1 MALKKAMKEIEQNE
15 MKKDYKN
22 KYNNL
27 APINTLSQDDV
38 YIQALNWAFNDSSIK
53 NIALTGPY
61 GAGKSSILLSFL
73 KQYDNIR
80 KNTLTIS
87 LASFIDKLQ
96 ENQDKNSTEDKTIRL
111 DIDEIE
117 KSILKQLFY
126 KVDPLKIPQSRFHR
140 IRIVK
145 DEDIFFNIV
154 SVFIFLFFCIYF
166 FWPQKFNYLT
176 KSIYYGY
183 YRIFPALCK
192 NLINIFSFVTFIG
205 LILAGICL
213 VKKIVKWIVISF
225 HLKRVTIQGSIQA
238 ETGND
243 EESVFDKNMDEI
255 IYFFESTQYTTIFF
269 EDLDRLQNNRLFVHL
284 RSLNNMLNQCDVLE
298 QPIRFVYAV
307 KDDIFE
313 KEDRT
318 KFFEFI
324 LPVIPIINATNSG
337 EVIRQWVTERNYGK
351 FFDEDFIDDIAPYID
366 DMRVLQNIF
375 NEYEIYK
382 DQIINRT
389 GLYLEKKK
397 LFSII
402 AFKNIYPSDFS
413 DLQDEKGIVKEAFS
427 EKEKIIKKK
436 IQELNDLLEKEEVTF
451 KNLKNDELKS
461 VNAIKSAMLADFT
474 DWKGIATEI
483 YVFSWKDNK
492 TSSDSSSFDFKEIMN
507 ANFDLRE
514 LKNINGCEID
524 YYQGKLSQN
533 SLYEKVEKYYPVWQR
548 HYKYDGKIEELKLE
562 INVTREKIK
571 KCRNMTMKEL
581 LDSEEND
588 VFPEKIKENKLL
600 VFLLRNGYL
609 DETYA
614 SYINYFQANSTTYDD
629 RNFILSVKNRESLP
643 FNYRLAKISQV
654 IKKLKLGDFDYPAVY
669 NFDLLNEMLLH
680 VESYKEKIEE
690 FMKQLGRD
698 DKNRWNFIDEFVE
711 NTSSQALFIKYL
723 AHYWPNMWN
732 YIFESSLLEQRK
744 IFYLKLLIDDAN
756 VDDLCLMD
764 KSGSLSTYFRETHDS
779 LQKLH
784 DVDEEKLIDLM
795 DQLQIQFSQTE
806 LNGVREKLVD
816 HIIQQRMYLLN
827 PYMLNQIISWK
838 FPQKENAALKENYTV
853 ILASDIGPVLEYID
867 ENIEEYVRKVTLAK
881 ENTQESNKA
890 VVGLLTKTIE
900 NKELCCD
907 VIRHEEKIKFN
918 DLADCNIEQM
928 EKHKDSVKA
937 IWDLILE
944 ENKVAAS
951 WNNVLVYWKYFGVTK
966 NLVSFV
972 GVNCAKLGKL
982 DNEDDNLKFVIQFI
996 KSDLVDASLLKK
1008 INFGL
1013 VFTDAEDIIKGVPKD
1028 KVKVLLEKGVI
1039 PFTLDNL
1046 YLLHDN
1052 FDDEE
1057 IVAKFIIAHQDL
1069 FFSKIS
1075 KGSALV
1081 DYLLKYQNLILN
1093 LICQDE
1099 ISTENKNKLI
1109 ASIDAGT
1116 IDLKIAV
1123 KIIELKLKIDREQ
1136 FHEMW
1141 NQIDQ
1146 ADQVNQE
1153 LRIKLLYQYAELL
1166 TANDFQDI
1174 FQQLKDQNPAFEK
1187 LAQRE
1192 ARKLV
1197 KLPSTP
1203 DNRKLANCLVKV
1215 KYITPWNESDTEIE
1229 MRIKKVQ

>member
-1 MALKKAMKEIEQNE
+1 MKEIEQNE

-126 KVDPLKIPQSRFHR
+126 KVDPSKIPQSRFKR
-140 IRIVK
+140 IRVIRDKNIFVIIIVAV
-145 DEDIFFNIV
+145 IFF
-154 SVFIFLFFCIYF
+154 FICMYF
-166 FWPQKFNYLT
+166 FTPQYLFYLND
-176 KSIYYGY
+176 SISYGLQ
-183 YRIFPALCK
+183 RIFSSSS
-192 NLINIFSFVTFIG
+192 NEFITYG
-205 LILAGICL
+205 PYITLSCL
-213 VKKIVKWIVISF
+213 VLIGTVFLEKIIKWIRISF
-225 HLKRVTIQGSIQA
+225 HLNKVVFRGSIEA
-238 ETGND
+238 DTRNS
-243 EESVFDKNMDEI
+243 EESIFDKNMDEI

-284 RSLNNMLNQCDVLE
+284 RALNNMLNQCDVLE
-298 QPIRFVYAV
+298 RPIRFVYAV

-318 KFFEFI
+318 KFFEYI

-337 EVIRQWVTERNYGK
+337 EEIRQWVTDRNYGK

-375 NEYEIYK
+375 NEYEIYRV
-382 DQIINRT
+382 QIIDKT
-389 GLYLEKKK
+389 GSNLDPKK
-397 LFSII
+397 LFAII

-427 EKEKIIKKK
+427 EKEEIIKKK
-436 IQELNDLLEKEEVTF
+436 NQELNNLLEKEEVTF
-451 KNLKNDELKS
+451 KNLKNDELQS

-474 DWKGIATEI
+474 DWNGITESI
-483 YVFSWKDNK
+483 YVKSWKDNK
-492 TSSDSSSFDFKEIMN
+492 RSNSSFFKFKEIMDV
-507 ANFDLRE
+507 NFKLDE
-514 LKNINGCEID
+514 LKNIDGCEIRLHGGSSNT
-524 YYQGKLSQN
+524 QS

-764 KSGSLSTYFRETHDS
+764 KSGSLSTYFRETHDI

-784 DVDEEKLIDLM
+784 DVDEEKLIDLI

-937 IWDLILE
+937 IWDVILE

-972 GVNCAKLGKL
+972 GVNCAKLDKL

-1008 INFGL
+1008 INLGL

-1081 DYLLKYQNLILN
+1081 DYLLEYQNLILN

-1197 KLPSTP
+1197 KLPNTP

>member
-126 KVDPLKIPQSRFHR
+126 KVDPSKIPQSRFKR
-140 IRIVK
+140 IRVIRDKNIFVIIIVAV
-145 DEDIFFNIV
+145 IFF
-154 SVFIFLFFCIYF
+154 FICMYF
-166 FWPQKFNYLT
+166 FTPQYLFYLND
-176 KSIYYGY
+176 SISYGLQ
-183 YRIFPALCK
+183 RIFSSSS
-192 NLINIFSFVTFIG
+192 NEFITYG
-205 LILAGICL
+205 PYITLSCL
-213 VKKIVKWIVISF
+213 VLIGTVFLEKIIKWIRISF
-225 HLKRVTIQGSIQA
+225 HLNKVVFRGSIEA
-238 ETGND
+238 DTRNS
-243 EESVFDKNMDEI
+243 EESIFDKNMDEI

-284 RSLNNMLNQCDVLE
+284 RALNNMLNQCDVLE
-298 QPIRFVYAV
+298 RPIRFVYAV

-318 KFFEFI
+318 KFFEYI

-337 EVIRQWVTERNYGK
+337 EEIRQWVTDRNYGK

-375 NEYEIYK
+375 NEYEIYRV
-382 DQIINRT
+382 QIIDKT
-389 GLYLEKKK
+389 GSNLDPKK
-397 LFSII
+397 LFAII

-427 EKEKIIKKK
+427 EKEEIIKKK
-436 IQELNDLLEKEEVTF
+436 NQELNNLLEKEEVTF
-451 KNLKNDELKS
+451 KNLKNDELQS

-474 DWKGIATEI
+474 DWNGITESI
-483 YVFSWKDNK
+483 YVKSWKDNK
-492 TSSDSSSFDFKEIMN
+492 RSNSSFFKFKEIMDV
-507 ANFDLRE
+507 NFKLDE
-514 LKNINGCEID
+514 LKNIDGCEIRLHGGSSNT
-524 YYQGKLSQN
+524 QS

-764 KSGSLSTYFRETHDS
+764 KSGSLSTYFRETHDI

-784 DVDEEKLIDLM
+784 DVDEEKLIDLI

-853 ILASDIGPVLEYID
+853 ILASDIGPVLEYIE

-937 IWDLILE
+937 IWDVILE

-972 GVNCAKLGKL
+972 GVNCAKLDKL

-1008 INFGL
+1008 INLGL

-1081 DYLLKYQNLILN
+1081 DYLLEYQNLILN

-1197 KLPSTP
+1197 KLPNTP